1 MSQTSVKTEYE
12 KRLIALQQCIHNLQ
26 RQDTLEGV
34 SKIAQDFLRERFQF
48 DLIWIA
54 TYQATTKTLNGLQG
68 ILPVDN
74 KDQAVLRSKQAVL
87 PGDLFDHVLLTG
99 QIQEIPSLKQEPRAG
114 EWQIIAQRQKIQGSI
129 ILPIRYR
136 HQPLGILLVGTTL
149 WGGHPRSEEMNELKM
164 LTGILGTLL
173 FALGDRVAPGV
184 HSSSHSGAL
193 VPQDLAHTLSRILA
207 TNVFEERL
215 KLVLEHI
222 HNSIQPNQTSLYWFD
237 TQAKT
242 CRLQELYTGQSAK
255 RVGSKPPPALEVEIQ
270 QITSFYQTTQQNQV
284 VAIAD
289 VQGVA
294 HNHQAPARLMALT
307 QSRSWLSGG
316 IVNGQKLVGV
326 LAVEGSEPRLWSDAD
341 KQLIQLMAQL
351 MGQDLKNDDDI
362 VPLVSGGQTSLV
374 EMFATLKDAEHEP
387 EQWDKNLKYCLEN
400 IGNQFATRW
409 VAIVRHNPET
419 QTFDCTLQFCQKKK
433 QPLPDKLSLL
443 SDVDTKL
450 LSRLSD
456 PIAISSVEEDLRLMA
471 WRKPLLA
478 TGCQAYL
485 LVRLSK
491 LHGVGEFLLLGADL
505 RRTWTENE
513 AETLSSI
520 AQSLGQ
526 ALSRRIQWQQT
537 IIQQQI
543 NGVLKEGIRAIQQSR
558 QVEQLFAVTTQA
570 IDQLLGV
577 ECLVVLQWSP
587 KHPEANIA
595 GLVNRSK
602 FQVDP
607 SVSIP
612 WQTDEFI
619 QSILQQ
625 SLETSDASLP
635 KVLTLRGTASGLTT
649 HNSGWLSGATC
660 ASLVGVPLR
669 IHAEDPP
676 LGIVLALSS
685 HQKHWSTAQC
695 EGLQLLVRELTVHY
709 RSQYL
714 IEHLSQK
721 QNQLQCL
728 NWFKQRHLEHL
739 CRLWTEQF
747 SSAPVPEKAVA
758 SNSVKQTQSLTE
770 LQDALTIL
778 DKVLKPEVWDL
789 QLDLEH
795 VPVATLFKR
804 SLVRMEAVIK
814 TRQLWIQIH
823 NLTTNVSL
831 YTHSSSLE
839 LMLVELLLAASYRT
853 KVGDHIDIWCRA
865 LQDNWVEISIT
876 DNGRLNPQLVRA
888 IQEENDQPSLS
899 DSILETMPGLHF
911 KVCKSL
917 VERLGGKLELANLED
932 GRSLSRLILP
942 LV

>member
-1 MSQTSVKTEYE
+1 MPQTSVKTEYE

-34 SKIAQDFLRERFQF
+34 GKIAREFLRERFQF

-54 TYQATTKTLNGLQG
+54 TYQASARTLSGLQG
-68 ILPVDN
+68 ILPIDN
-74 KDQAVLRSKQAVL
+74 KDQAALHSKHAIL
-87 PGDLFDHVLLTG
+87 PGDLFDQVLLTG
-99 QIQEIPSLKQEPRAG
+99 QIQEIPSLKQDQRAG
-114 EWQIIAQRQKIQGSI
+114 EWQGIAQRQKIQGAI

-173 FALGDRVAPGV
+173 FALADRSSPGV
-184 HSSSHSGAL
+184 RSSDRSGAV
-193 VPQDLAHTLSRILA
+193 VPQDLVHTLSHILA
-207 TNVFEERL
+207 TNLFEERL
-215 KLVLEHI
+215 KLVLEHT
-222 HNSIQPNQTSLYWFD
+222 HSALQPNQTSLYWFD
-237 TQAKT
+237 TQTKT
-242 CRLQELYTGQSAK
+242 CRLQEIYTGQSTK
-255 RVGSKPPPALEVEIQ
+255 RIGTKPPPSLEVEIQ
-270 QITSFYQTTQQNQV
+270 QIAAFYQTTEQNQV

-294 HNHQAPARLMALT
+294 HNHHAPARLMTLT
-307 QSRSWLSGG
+307 KSRSWLSGP
-316 IVNGQKLVGV
+316 IANGQKLVGV
-326 LAVEGSEPRLWSDAD
+326 LAVEGSEPRLWSDGD

-351 MGQDLKNDDDI
+351 LSQDLKSNDDSI
-362 VPLVSGGQTSLV
+362 PLISGGQASLL
-374 EMFATLKDAEHEP
+374 EMFATLKDVEHEP
-387 EQWDKNLKYCLEN
+387 EQWDKNLKYCLGQ
-400 IGNQFATRW
+400 IGQQFAARW
-409 VAIVRHNPET
+409 VGIVRHNPQT
-419 QTFDCTLQFCQKKK
+419 QAFDCTAQFHQKKK
-433 QPLPDKLSLL
+433 QPFPEKLSLL

-450 LSRLSD
+450 LSRLSA
-456 PIAISSVEEDLRLMA
+456 PITISSIEEDLRLLA
-471 WRKPLLA
+471 WRKPLLEI
-478 TGCQAYL
+478 GCQAYL

-491 LHGVGEFLLLGADL
+491 LQGVGEFLILGADL
-505 RRTWTENE
+505 RRTWTEDE

-520 AQSLGQ
+520 AQPLGQ
-526 ALSRRIQWQQT
+526 AFSRRIQWQQT

-543 NGVLKEGIRAIQQSR
+543 NTVLNEGIWAIQQSR
-558 QVEQLFAVTTQA
+558 QVEQLFAVTTEA
-570 IDQLLGV
+570 IDRLLGV

-587 KHPEANIA
+587 EHPSATIA

-602 FQVDP
+602 FQVNS

-612 WQTDEFI
+612 WQTDAFI
-619 QSILQQ
+619 QSILEQ
-625 SLETSDASLP
+625 SQETSEVSLP

-649 HNSGWLSGATC
+649 SNSGWLSGANC
-660 ASLVGVPLR
+660 ASLVGVPLQ

-676 LGIVLALSS
+676 LGIILAMDS
-685 HQKHWSTAQC
+685 HQRHWSPAQC
-695 EGLQLLVRELTVHY
+695 KGLQLLVRELTVHY

-714 IEHLSQK
+714 IQHLSQK
-721 QNQLQCL
+721 QDQLQCL

-739 CRLWTEQF
+739 CRLWTEQL
-747 SSAPVPEKAVA
+747 SAASVQDKAVA
-758 SNSVKQTQSLTE
+758 LNGTKQSQSIAE
-770 LQDALTIL
+770 LQDALNIL
-778 DKVLKPEVWDL
+778 EKVLKTDVWDL
-789 QLDLEH
+789 HLDLEQI
-795 VPVATLFKR
+795 PVATLFKR
-804 SLVRMEAVIK
+804 SLARMEAVIK

-831 YTHSSSLE
+831 YTHSSILE

-876 DNGRLNPQLVRA
+876 DNGRLNPKLVSA
-888 IQEENDQPSLS
+888 IQDQTNQPSLG

-911 KVCKSL
+911 KVCKLL

-942 LV
+942 QV